1 MQGLKELD
9 SRLTFLTRPEESFTQ
24 ARAVRVK
31 VCSKPF
37 QYNGLQVFVHE
48 QEEME
53 RFNEASTLDS
63 LRGDVLDDNVQKMVE
78 TIVEWMANTGG
89 LYVVER

>member
-1 MQGLKELD
+1 M
-9 SRLTFLTRPEESFTQ
+9 
-24 ARAVRVK
+24 
-31 VCSKPF
+31 CSKPF

-53 RFNEASTLDS
+53 RFIEASTLDS
-63 LRGDVLDDNVQKMVE
+63 LRGDVLDANVQKMVE